1 MGSIRRMAFV
11 QSGGFGMKEFM
22 TVRYLIDELHR
33 ENIEQG
39 YMRHVLHPRSK
50 LKNWFNDS
58 DIKVE
63 ESTKTLIQ
71 NIFKGK

>member
-1 MGSIRRMAFV
+1 
-11 QSGGFGMKEFM
+11 MKEFM
-22 TVRYLIDELHR
+22 TVRYLVDELHR

-39 YMRHVLHPRSK
+39 YLRHVLHPRSK

-58 DIKVE
+58 DIKVD

-71 NIFKGK
+71 NIFKGKEE